1 MFDYSWTTLLA
12 TAFIVLLSY
21 SVYGLTGFGAAIVG
35 IPLLAHFYPLRFA
48 VPMMLV
54 FDLCAGLMFGLR
66 DRKQVSRPELQWLAP
81 FVLLGMALGI
91 VLLINVNE
99 RWLLMVLGTFV
110 LVYAVRNL
118 LKKNATQPISRR
130 WALPA
135 GVIGGSLT
143 SMFGTGGPIY
153 VLYLAGRITDV
164 SVLRASLG
172 VLIFSTA
179 LVRLGLFTGS
189 GFYNQ
194 PSLLP
199 LAFALAP
206 LGFLGYWLGSRL
218 HARLPAKR
226 ASQAVWLLLIGGGAS
241 LLWRSIWM

>member
-1 MFDYSWTTLLA
+1 
-12 TAFIVLLSY
+12 
-21 SVYGLTGFGAAIVG
+21 
-35 IPLLAHFYPLRFA
+35 
-48 VPMMLV
+48 
-54 FDLCAGLMFGLR
+54 
-66 DRKQVSRPELQWLAP
+66 
-81 FVLLGMALGI
+81 
-91 VLLINVNE
+91 
-99 RWLLMVLGTFV
+99 
-110 LVYAVRNL
+110 
-118 LKKNATQPISRR
+118 
-130 WALPA
+130 
-135 GVIGGSLT
+135 
-143 SMFGTGGPIY
+143 MFGTGGPIY

-179 LVRLGLFTGS
+179 LARLGLFTTS

-206 LGFLGYWLGSRL
+206 ICFLGYWLGSRL

>member
-1 MFDYSWTTLLA
+1 
-12 TAFIVLLSY
+12 
-21 SVYGLTGFGAAIVG
+21 
-35 IPLLAHFYPLRFA
+35 
-48 VPMMLV
+48 
-54 FDLCAGLMFGLR
+54 
-66 DRKQVSRPELQWLAP
+66 
-81 FVLLGMALGI
+81 
-91 VLLINVNE
+91 
-99 RWLLMVLGTFV
+99 
-110 LVYAVRNL
+110 VRNL
-118 LKKNATQPISRR
+118 LKKNAAQPISRR

-172 VLIFSTA
+172 ILIFSTA
-179 LVRLGLFTGS
+179 LVRLGLFTAS

-218 HARLPAKR
+218 HVRLPPQR

>member
-1 MFDYSWTTLLA
+1 MLEYSWPTLLA
-12 TAFIVLLSY
+12 TAFIVLLAY
-21 SVYGLTGFGAAIVG
+21 SVYGFTGFGAAIVG

-66 DRKQVSRPELQWLAP
+66 DRKHAGGIELLWLAP
-81 FVLLGMALGI
+81 FVLIGMALGI
-91 VLLINVNE
+91 VLLINVEE
-99 RWLLMVLGTFV
+99 RWLLMVLGSFV
-110 LVYAVRNL
+110 LIYALRNL
-118 LKKNATQPISRR
+118 FDGKNPLSISRG
-130 WALPA
+130 WALPV

-153 VLYLAGRITDV
+153 VMYLAGRIPDV
-164 SVLRASLG
+164 SALRASLG
-172 VLIFSTA
+172 ILIFGTA
-179 LVRLGLFTGS
+179 LVRLCLFSAS

-199 LAFALAP
+199 LAFLLAP

-218 HARLPAKR
+218 HARLPAKNT
-226 ASQAVWLLLIGGGAS
+226 SQAVWLLLVCGGGS
-241 LLWRSIWM
+241 LLWRSILM

>member
-1 MFDYSWTTLLA
+1 MFDFPWPTLLA
-12 TAFIVLLSY
+12 TAFIVLLAY
-21 SVYGLTGFGAAIVG
+21 SVFGLTGFGAAIVG

-66 DRKQVSRPELQWLAP
+66 DRKQVSRTELLWLAP
-81 FVLLGMALGI
+81 FVLMGMALGI

-99 RWLLMVLGTFV
+99 RWLLMVLGAFV

-179 LVRLGLFTGS
+179 LARLGLFTTS

-206 LGFLGYWLGSRL
+206 ICFLGYWLGSRL

-241 LLWRSIWM
+241 LLWRSFWM

>member
-1 MFDYSWTTLLA
+1 MFDFPWPTLLA
-12 TAFIVLLSY
+12 TAFIVLLAY

-66 DRKQVSRPELQWLAP
+66 DRKQVSRPELLWLAP
-81 FVLLGMALGI
+81 FVLMGMALGI

-153 VLYLAGRITDV
+153 VLYLAGRITEV

-172 VLIFSTA
+172 ILIFSTA
-179 LVRLGLFTGS
+179 LVRLGLFTTS

>member
-1 MFDYSWTTLLA
+1 MFDFPWPTLLA
-12 TAFIVLLSY
+12 TAFIVLLAY
-21 SVYGLTGFGAAIVG
+21 SVFGLTGFGAAIVG

-66 DRKQVSRPELQWLAP
+66 DRKQVSRLELLWLAP
-81 FVLLGMALGI
+81 FVLMGMALGI

-99 RWLLMVLGTFV
+99 RWLL
-110 LVYAVRNL
+110 VYAVRDL
-118 LKKNATQPISRR
+118 LNKNASQPISRR

-172 VLIFSTA
+172 ILIFSTA
-179 LVRLGLFTGS
+179 LVRLGLFTAS

-218 HARLPAKR
+218 HVRLPPQR
-226 ASQAVWLLLIGGGAS
+226 ASQAVWLLLIVGGAS
-241 LLWRSIWM
+241 LLWRSIRM

>member
-1 MFDYSWTTLLA
+1 MFDFPWPTLLA
-12 TAFIVLLSY
+12 TAFIVLLAY

-66 DRKQVSRPELQWLAP
+66 DRKQVSRPELLWVAP
-81 FVLLGMALGI
+81 FVLMGMALGL

-110 LVYAVRNL
+110 LFYAVRNL
-118 LKKNATQPISRR
+118 LKKNAAQPISRR

-172 VLIFSTA
+172 ILIFSTA
-179 LVRLGLFTGS
+179 LVRLGLFTAS

-218 HARLPAKR
+218 HVRLPPQR
-226 ASQAVWLLLIGGGAS
+226 ATQAVWLLLIVGGAS
-241 LLWRSIWM
+241 LLWRSIRM